1 MIALGLPK
9 TELITLIEMLHKD
22 TVTSIDL
29 TELMQK
35 YGDIMQDDKVIEV
48 NKEREKLYNS

>member
-9 TELITLIEMLHKD
+9 NELITLIEMLHKD